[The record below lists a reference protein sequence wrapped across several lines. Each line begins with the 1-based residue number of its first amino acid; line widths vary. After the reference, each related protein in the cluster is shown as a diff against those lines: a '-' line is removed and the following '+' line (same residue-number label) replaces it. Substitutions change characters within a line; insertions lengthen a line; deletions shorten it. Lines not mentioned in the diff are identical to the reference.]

1 MPRNSDNS
9 GRGGPRSIST
19 VLADVV
25 ARLGLE
31 RDLDD
36 FRVWEA
42 WDEVVGEAVSRNAW
56 PIRLDG
62 HRLVVAVKSNT
73 WMQELAMLRDQI
85 TPRLNEWMG
94 REVVR
99 EIFLVVG
106 RPDQSAGSS
115 RDRIRRRSGDR
126 PQAAARAVDEILQR
140 GLSEKTR
147 QDPQNQRQRPEEAP
161 RHPHHPHHP
170 EDRRRR

>member
-73 WMQELAMLRDQI
+73 WMQELSMLRDQI
-85 TPRLNEWMG
+85 TPRLNDWMG

-106 RPDQSAGSS
+106 RPAPSASER
-115 RDRIRRRSGDR
+115 RDRIRRRTPGDQ
-126 PQAAARAVDEILQR
+126 PQPAARAVEDIFQR
-140 GLSEKTR
+140 GLTR
-147 QDPQNQRQRPEEAP
+147 KSRDDQRQGP
-161 RHPHHPHHP
+161 RS
-170 EDRRRR
+170 EDSGGPQRDPDERNRR

>member
-1 MPRNSDNS
+1 MPRNSDKS

-25 ARLGLE
+25 ARLVLE

-94 REVVR
+94 REVIR

-115 RDRIRRRSGDR
+115 RDRIRKSTTGDR
-126 PQAAARAVDEILQR
+126 PQPAARAVEDIFQR
-140 GLSEKTR
+140 GLTR
-147 QDPQNQRQRPEEAP
+147 KRGDDQRQGP
-161 RHPHHPHHP
+161 RSEDSGGPHRDP